1 MQMID
6 LLNKQNNQLDR
17 TIMKNKSLKRVLVF
31 FITAVTI
38 VSSVTIADMRYVKA
52 ETSWPTGIDV
62 TAEAVEVMDI
72 DTGTVLY
79 QKNPDIQEH
88 PASITK
94 LLTALVAVEN
104 CSLDEI
110 VTFSKE
116 AVFKNESSSSSHIA
130 RDVGEKMTMED
141 CLYGM
146 LLASA
151 NECADAIAEHVG
163 GTKENFVKMMNDKA
177 KELGCTNSNFACTN
191 GLIDENHYTTAHDMA
206 LISRAAYL
214 RPEVAKIAGKGQYTI
229 NPTNV
234 HTDPTYLTNHH
245 EMLHGYRT
253 YRYKYEYCKGGK
265 TGYTKAAHFTL
276 VTYAEKDGKRLLCV
290 ILNEPTKN
298 MQFTETTNLFE
309 YFFANIEEHK
319 ASEIYNISSEK
330 AKKEIGNG
338 RSFKNISME
347 DAKVVTPLGTDI
359 KDIKYKYRSLKKV
372 DGKTGAIGTVK
383 FSYEGKDIGQSAIYD
398 KSEIIKTSKKTV
410 ANKNVKTKKQYY
422 AEYGKITGIL
432 IVFAIIILALFA
444 ARIFISKKRNK
455 GSKEA
460 LWNAWK
466 SNKKR
471 R

>member
-1 MQMID
+1 
-6 LLNKQNNQLDR
+6 
-17 TIMKNKSLKRVLVF
+17 MKNKSLKRVLVLF
-31 FITAVTI
+31 MTAVTI
-38 VSSVTIADMRYVKA
+38 VSSITISDIKYAKA
-52 ETSWPTGIDV
+52 ATSWPNAAGV
-62 TAEAVEVMDI
+62 AVPAEAAEVMDI

-79 QKNPDIQEH
+79 QKNADIQEH

-104 CSLDEI
+104 CSLDEM

-116 AVFKNESSSSSHIA
+116 AVLKNESSSSSHIA
-130 RDVGEKMTMED
+130 RDVGEKMTMRD

-163 GTKENFVKMMNDKA
+163 GTKENFVKMMNAKA
-177 KELGCTNSNFACTN
+177 KELGCTNSNFACSN
-191 GLIDENHYTTAHDMA
+191 GLTDENHYTTAHDMA

-214 RPEVAKIAGKGQYTI
+214 RPEVAKIVGTGQYTI

-265 TGYTKAAHFTL
+265 TGYTRAAHFTL

-298 MQFTETTNLFE
+298 MQFTETTDLFD

-319 ASEIYNISSEK
+319 ASEIYDITSEK
-330 AKKEIGNG
+330 AKKEIGNK
-338 RSFKNISME
+338 RSTKNISME
-347 DAKVVTPLGTDI
+347 AADVVTPLGTNI
-359 KDIKYKYRSLKKV
+359 EDIKYKYKSLKKP
-372 DGKTGAIGTVK
+372 DGKTGAIGTVN
-383 FSYEGKDIGQSAIYD
+383 FSYEGENIGQASIYD
-398 KSEIIKTSKKTV
+398 KSEIIKNAKKPTTDKKEKV
-410 ANKNVKTKKQYY
+410 KKQSNS
-422 AEYGKITGIL
+422 EYRKIIIIL
-432 IVFAIIILALFA
+432 IVFIIIVVLLFA
-444 ARIFISKKRNK
+444 ARVYLSKKRDRN
-455 GSKEA
+455 SKEA

-466 SNKKR
+466 NNKKDNKK
-471 R
+471 

>member
-1 MQMID
+1 
-6 LLNKQNNQLDR
+6 
-17 TIMKNKSLKRVLVF
+17 MKNKSLKRVVVLF
-31 FITAVTI
+31 MTAVTI
-38 VSSVTIADMRYVKA
+38 ISNVTIADMRYVSA

-79 QKNPDIQEH
+79 QKNPNIQEH

-130 RDVGEKMTMED
+130 RDVGEKMTLED

-163 GTKENFVKMMNDKA
+163 GTKENFIKMMNSKA
-177 KELGCTNSNFACTN
+177 KELGCTNSNFACSN

-206 LISRAAYL
+206 LIARAAYL
-214 RPEVAKIAGKGQYTI
+214 RPEVAKIAGTGQYTI
-229 NPTNV
+229 NPTNI

-298 MQFTETTNLFE
+298 IQFTETTDLFE

-330 AKKEIGNG
+330 AKEEIGKG
-338 RSFKNISME
+338 RSPKDISMD
-347 DAKVVTPLGTDI
+347 DAEVVTPLGTNI
-359 KDIKYKYRSLKKV
+359 KDIKYKYKSLKKT
-372 DGKTGAIGTVK
+372 DCKTGAIGTVK
-383 FSYEGKDIGQSAIYD
+383 FSYEGKDNGQAVIYD
-398 KSEIIKTSKKTV
+398 KSEIIKTSEKAA
-410 ANKNVKTKKQYY
+410 ANKNNKTKKQHY
-422 AEYGKITGIL
+422 ADCGKIICIL
-432 IVFAIIILALFA
+432 AVLAIIIFALFV
-444 ARIFISKKRNK
+444 ARIFISKKK
-455 GSKEA
+455 DKYSKET

-466 SNKKR
+466 SNRKR
-471 R
+471 RK